1 MELITIRSGQAN
13 LPAQQAE
20 PIRRL
25 LGPDRGLLRELA
37 ATIDGPFHVI
47 FPESFDAAVAGFQ
60 AVLASAGV
68 PGQIYYAKKANK
80 AALWPRRC
88 AETGIGVDVASLGEL
103 RSTLAEGVRGERIVV
118 TGPAKST
125 ELLRLA
131 ALHGCLITIDA
142 LDELARLVTLA
153 GRYGVVRLLLR
164 VAPPWGSSRFGLI
177 PDELRA
183 ALACCA
189 AETSLVRLEG
199 FSFHLSGYAP
209 EPRAAMAATLLDWV
223 SQARVLGLAVTS
235 VDIGGGFAVNYVDG
249 ADWQHFT
256 PALKAENFHQQREFA
271 DYYPYHSPVAGAAM
285 LRAVL
290 DTVPAERSQ
299 PLAAL
304 LRAAEMRLLCEPGRA
319 LLDQAGLTVLRVQ
332 GIKERGYGLVTVD
345 GTSLSLSEQWFNS
358 EFLPDPVLLDC
369 DTPAFP
375 GGTAAVA
382 GSGAA
387 FPACVVGASCLESDV
402 LSWRKIPFPR
412 RPEIGDL
419 LIYLNTAGYQM
430 DSNESEFH
438 QLPLPPKVV
447 VDWEDGVVNWR
458 WDNHA

>member
-1 MELITIRSGQAN
+1 MELTTTRSSRTN
-13 LPAQQAE
+13 LPAQQAG

-37 ATIDGPFHVI
+37 AAIGGPFHVI
-47 FPESFDAAVAGFQ
+47 FPEPFDAAVAGFQ
-60 AVLASAGV
+60 AVLASAGL
-68 PGQIYYAKKANK
+68 PGRIYYAKKANK
-80 AALWPRRC
+80 ATLWPRRC

-103 RSTLAEGVRGERIVV
+103 QSTLAEGVRGDHVVV
-118 TGPAKST
+118 TGPAKSA

-131 ALHGCLITIDA
+131 ALHGCLITVDA
-142 LDELARLVTLA
+142 LDELDRLVEPA

-164 VAPPWGSSRFGLI
+164 VAPPQGSSRFGLI

-183 ALACCA
+183 ALTRCV
-189 AETSLVRLEG
+189 AEVSSVRLEG
-199 FSFHLSGYAP
+199 FSFHLTGYAP
-209 EPRAAMAATLLDWV
+209 QPRAAMAATLLDWV
-223 SQARVLGLAVTS
+223 WQARALGLPVTS

-249 ADWQHFT
+249 ADWKHFAPT
-256 PALKAENFHQQREFA
+256 LRAENFHHAREFP
-271 DYYPYHSPVAGAAM
+271 DYYPYHSPLAGAAM

-290 DTVPAERSQ
+290 DTVPAGRSQ
-299 PLAAL
+299 SLAAL
-304 LRAAEMRLLCEPGRA
+304 LGSAGVTLLCEPGRA

-332 GIKERGYGLVTVD
+332 GVKERGYGIVTVD

-358 EFLPDPVLLDC
+358 EFLPDPVLASGGGP
-369 DTPAFP
+369 TPESTC
-375 GGTAAVA
+375 GGAV
-382 GSGAA
+382 
-387 FPACVVGASCLESDV
+387 FPACVVGSSCLESDV

-412 RPEIGDL
+412 RPKIGDL

-447 VDWEDGVVNWR
+447 VDWEDGTASWR
-458 WDNHA
+458 WDNHG

>member
-1 MELITIRSGQAN
+1 MELITTRSRRTT

-20 PIRRL
+20 PMRRL
-25 LGPDRGLLRELA
+25 LGPDLGLLRELA
-37 ATIDGPFHVI
+37 AAIGEPFHVI
-47 FPESFDAAVAGFQ
+47 FPEPFDTAVASFQ

-118 TGPAKST
+118 TGPTKST
-125 ELLRLA
+125 DLLRLA
-131 ALHGCLITIDA
+131 TLHGCLITVDA
-142 LDELARLVTLA
+142 LDELAQLVTLA
-153 GRYGVVRLLLR
+153 RRYGLARLLLR
-164 VAPPWGSSRFGLI
+164 VAPPQGNSRFGLI
-177 PDELRA
+177 PNELHA
-183 ALACCA
+183 ALACCVA
-189 AETSLVRLEG
+189 QASSVRLEG

-209 EPRAAMAATLLDWV
+209 KPRAAMAATLLDWV
-223 SQARVLGLAVTS
+223 DQARALGLAVTS

-249 ADWQHFT
+249 ADWQHFV
-256 PALKAENFHQQREFA
+256 PALNAENFHQQREFP

-290 DTVPAERSQ
+290 DTVPPGRSQ

-304 LRAAEMRLLCEPGRA
+304 LNAAKVTLLCEPGRA
-319 LLDQAGLTVLRVQ
+319 LLDQAGLTVFQVEGVKQ
-332 GIKERGYGLVTVD
+332 RGYGMVTVN

-358 EFLPDPVLLDC
+358 EFLPDPVLLDT
-369 DTPAFP
+369 D
-375 GGTAAVA
+375 TAAIA
-382 GSGAA
+382 DSDAP
-387 FPACVVGASCLESDV
+387 FPACVVGTSCLESDV

-412 RPEIGDL
+412 RPKAGDL

-430 DSNESEFH
+430 DSNESQFH

-447 VDWEDGVVNWR
+447 VDWADGVVNWR
-458 WDNHA
+458 WDNNA

>member
-1 MELITIRSGQAN
+1 MELTTTRPGRTN

-37 ATIDGPFHVI
+37 AAIGGPFHVI
-47 FPESFDAAVAGFQ
+47 FPEPFDAAVASFQ

-131 ALHGCLITIDA
+131 TLHGCLITVDA

-153 GRYGVVRLLLR
+153 GRYGMVRLLLR
-164 VAPPWGSSRFGLI
+164 VAPPQGSSRFGLI

-183 ALACCA
+183 ALTCCV
-189 AETSLVRLEG
+189 AEASSIRLEG
-199 FSFHLSGYAP
+199 FSFHLSGYTP
-209 EPRAAMAATLLDWV
+209 ESRAAMTATLLDWV
-223 SQARVLGLAVTS
+223 CEARALDLAVTS

-249 ADWQHFT
+249 ADWQHFA
-256 PALKAENFHQQREFA
+256 PALSAENFHHQREFP

-285 LRAVL
+285 LQAVL
-290 DTVPAERSQ
+290 DTVPAQRSQ
-299 PLAAL
+299 SLAGL
-304 LRAAEMRLLCEPGRA
+304 LKAAEVTLLCEPGRA
-319 LLDQAGLTVLRVQ
+319 LLDQAGLTVLRVE
-332 GIKERGYGLVTVD
+332 GVKERDYGMVTVD

-358 EFLPDPVLLDC
+358 EFLPDPVLLDS
-369 DTPAFP
+369 
-375 GGTAAVA
+375 GTAALPGVI
-382 GSGAA
+382 GSDAA

-458 WDNHA
+458 WDDHG